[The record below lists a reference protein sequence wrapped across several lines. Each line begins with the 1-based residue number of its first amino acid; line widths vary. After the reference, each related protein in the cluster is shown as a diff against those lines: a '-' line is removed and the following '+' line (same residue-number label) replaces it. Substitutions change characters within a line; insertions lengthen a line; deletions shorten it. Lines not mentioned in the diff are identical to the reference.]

1 MIIIER
7 NEKDSIDRILKR
19 YRQRTRDAKQIKE
32 LRDRR
37 HYTKPSNA
45 KRLQKQKAVY
55 TQQRKNENEKN
66 Q

>member
-1 MIIIER
+1 MIIIKR

-37 HYTKPSNA
+37 YYTKPAKA